1 MHRYFV
7 GLSILAAVT
16 LGCSQP
22 SSTQPSSMA
31 VPSSASAGSASLTT
45 ATSNPNG
52 VGGTTPAF
60 YDDELF
66 TINLM
71 MLPPGGESATIA
83 HNGSINT
90 IYQSDGC
97 HPGGHDF
104 VNVLDAIQGDGFN
117 PLWREVQVVFNNP
130 AACKQFTSD
139 NDILA
144 AAAAHMVSLQ
154 TTSDLYRCS
163 VIGKK

>member
-1 MHRYFV
+1 MHRYWIIFSV
-7 GLSILAAVT
+7 FAASAVA
-16 LGCSQP
+16 CSHP
-22 SSTQPSSMA
+22 SMTQPSA
-31 VPSSASAGSASLTT
+31 AAGSSCAGATSGFVTT
-45 ATSNPNG
+45 ASNPNG
-52 VGGTTPAF
+52 VSGSMPAY

-71 MLPPGGESATIA
+71 MLPPGGSSATIA

-97 HPGGHDF
+97 QPGGKPF

-117 PLWREVQVVFNNP
+117 PLWREVQVNFANP
-130 AACKQFTSD
+130 TLCKQFTSD

-144 AAAAHMVSLQ
+144 AAANHTVTLV